1 MEVIYSDHAKVRMQQ
16 RAISAEMLDKLLTF
30 GEVRFNGNGTEIV
43 TFPKRVVRK
52 LKTELPHREFVSL
65 EKHLKMYAVLSTNDE
80 LVTVG
85 YRTRHLKMH

>member
-1 MEVIYSDHAKVRMQQ
+1 MEVIYTNHAKVRMQQ
-16 RAISAEMLDKLLTF
+16 RAISSEMLDKLLTF
-30 GEVRFNGNGTEIV
+30 GELRFNGNGTEIV
-43 TFPKRVVRK
+43 TFPKRVVK
-52 LKTELPHREFVSL
+52 QLKTVLPHREFVSL